1 VHRTPGPASLL
12 LRPPAPDLGSRLARA
27 PRTGPPFRSGPP
39 PTPNPPLP
47 HYPRLIP
54 TPLAHIIS
62 DLTGLLNPDR
72 FADYG
77 PNGLQVPGAETVTT
91 VVTGVSAQLE
101 LFERA
106 RTENAE
112 LVVVHHGLFWGSGPG
127 PIDRTMARRLKVLLG
142 GDISLLA
149 YHLPLDAHPAVGNNA
164 LLARALQADP
174 TTPFAPHHGTPIGF
188 LAQFPGEGV
197 PIDEL
202 LARVEHITAR
212 PSLSFP
218 HGPPLVR
225 RLGIVSGGG
234 ASHLDDAVAAGA
246 DAFLTGEPSERVMAQ
261 ACEAGVHFIAAG
273 HYATETFGVRR
284 LGERLAE
291 RFGVRHLFV
300 DIPNPV

>member
-1 VHRTPGPASLL
+1 MAHPGQPARAGGRSATASPACNRSPLAPAS
-12 LRPPAPDLGSRLARA
+12 RPPTLV
-27 PRTGPPFRSGPP
+27 
-39 PTPNPPLP
+39 P
-47 HYPRLIP
+47 HYPRPIP
-54 TPLAHIIS
+54 TPLADIIS
-62 DLTGLLNPDR
+62 DLAALLDPDR

-77 PNGLQVPGAETVTT
+77 PNGLQVPGADAVST
-91 VVTGVSAQLE
+91 VVSGVSAQLE

-106 RTENAE
+106 REEHAE
-112 LVVVHHGLFWGSGPG
+112 LVVVHHGLFWGSGAG
-127 PIDRTMARRLKVLLG
+127 PIDRTLARRLKVLLG
-142 GDISLLA
+142 SNMSLLA

-174 TTPFAPHHGTPIGF
+174 ITPFAPHRGTPIGF
-188 LAQFPGEGV
+188 LAKFPGEGV
-197 PIDEL
+197 SIEEL
-202 LARVEHITAR
+202 LMRVEQVTGR
-212 PSLSFP
+212 PPLSFP

-261 ACEAGVHFIAAG
+261 AREAGVHFIAAG